1 MTLLKNYKSSFI
13 LLGGMIIGS
22 LIGAVMG
29 PKATMFMPLA
39 NLFLN
44 LLYCCIVPMIFTSL
58 VSAIANMQSTKKLGK
73 ILGIMLSLFIL
84 TGIIAAVYMLTVT
97 ILLNPA
103 KGVNLNL
110 TETMDGGS
118 ANADFF
124 AMLTVDDFNLLWS
137 RQNLMALIVFTM
149 IFGIATSSLG
159 EKGKPVVAFFDA
171 LSAVIIKVV
180 GYVMYL
186 APIGL
191 GAFFA
196 SLIGEQG
203 SQIAGPLSRALI
215 IFLLASLV
223 YYFVSN
229 TLFALI
235 GGGKAGLAAFWKH
248 IIPPSLTS
256 LGTCSSAATIPTNLI
271 AGKNI
276 GLSNEIN
283 NLVIPMGANLHKDGA
298 VLIQILKIVFMC
310 EIFDVNILEP
320 RNLITAIAISVLAS
334 CVMGAIPAG
343 GYTGEIFIMS
353 AFGFPAVAMPIMVL
367 IGTITDAPAT
377 AINSTGDVGV
387 GMIISRL
394 IEGKGWMKQN
404 LAMGKEEKLITP
416 AKNVKLS

>member
-13 LLGGMIIGS
+13 LLGGMVTGS
-22 LIGAVMG
+22 IVGAIMG

-39 NLFLN
+39 TLFLN

-73 ILGIMLSLFIL
+73 ILGIMLGLFIL
-84 TGIIAAVYMLTVT
+84 TGIIAAVYMLIVT
-97 ILLNPA
+97 IALNPA

-110 TETMDGGS
+110 TETMESGS
-118 ANADFF
+118 ANANFF
-124 AMLTVDDFNLLWS
+124 GMLTVDDFNLLWS

-149 IFGIATSSLG
+149 IFGIATASLG
-159 EKGKPVVAFFDA
+159 EKAKPVVAFFDA

-186 APIGL
+186 APLGL

-215 IFLLASLV
+215 IFLLASVL

-229 TLFALI
+229 TIFAFI
-235 GGGKAGLAAFWKH
+235 GGGKEGLATFWKH
-248 IIPPSLTS
+248 IIPPSLTA
-256 LGTCSSAATIPTNLI
+256 LGTCSSAATIPTNII

-310 EIFDVNILEP
+310 EIFGINILEP

-343 GYTGEIFIMS
+343 GYTGEIFIML

-377 AINSTGDVGV
+377 AINSTGDVGI
-387 GMIISRL
+387 GMIISRM
-394 IEGKGWMKQN
+394 IEGKSWMTTNKTT
-404 LAMGKEEKLITP
+404 EEDP
-416 AKNVKLS
+416 ARSSEKKVSLS

>member
-1 MTLLKNYKSSFI
+1 MKLLKNYKSSFI
-13 LLGGMIIGS
+13 LLGGMIAGS
-22 LIGAVMG
+22 IIGAVMG
-29 PKATMFMPLA
+29 PKASMFMPVA

-58 VSAIANMQSTKKLGK
+58 VSAIANMKSTKKLGK
-73 ILGIMLSLFIL
+73 ILGMMLGLFIA
-84 TGIIAAVYMLTVT
+84 TGIIAAVYMLVVTVV
-97 ILLNPA
+97 LNPA
-103 KGVNLNL
+103 KGVNMNF
-110 TETMDGGS
+110 TEVMDSGS

-137 RQNLMALIVFTM
+137 RQNLMALIIFTM
-149 IFGIATSSLG
+149 IFGIATSALG
-159 EKGKPVVAFFDA
+159 EKGKPVVEFFDA

-186 APIGL
+186 APLGL

-203 SQIAGPLSRALI
+203 AQIAGPLSRALI
-215 IFLLASLV
+215 IFLFASVV

-229 TLFALI
+229 TLFAFI
-235 GGGKAGLAAFWKH
+235 GAGREGVAAFWKH
-248 IIPPSLTS
+248 IVPPSLTA

-276 GLSNEIN
+276 GLSDEIN
-283 NLVIPMGANLHKDGA
+283 NLVVPMGANLHKDGA

-310 EIFDVNILEP
+310 EVFDVNILEP
-320 RNLITAIAISVLAS
+320 RNFITAIAISVLAS

-387 GMIISRL
+387 GMIISRM
-394 IEGKGWMKQN
+394 IDGKGWLN
-404 LAMGKEEKLITP
+404 
-416 AKNVKLS
+416 KNQTIEN

>member
-1 MTLLKNYKSSFI
+1 MKLLKNYKSSFI
-13 LLGGMIIGS
+13 LLGGMIAGS
-22 LIGAVMG
+22 IIGAVMG
-29 PKATMFMPLA
+29 PKASMFMPVA

-58 VSAIANMQSTKKLGK
+58 VSAIANMKSTKKLGK
-73 ILGIMLSLFIL
+73 ILGMMLGLFIA
-84 TGIIAAVYMLTVT
+84 TGIIAAVYMLVVTVV
-97 ILLNPA
+97 LNPA
-103 KGVNLNL
+103 KGVNMNF
-110 TETMDGGS
+110 TEVMDSGS

-137 RQNLMALIVFTM
+137 RQNLMALIIFTM
-149 IFGIATSSLG
+149 IFGIATSALG
-159 EKGKPVVAFFDA
+159 EKGKPVVEFFDA

-186 APIGL
+186 APLGL

-203 SQIAGPLSRALI
+203 AQIAGPLSRALI
-215 IFLLASLV
+215 IFLFASVV

-229 TLFALI
+229 TLFAFI
-235 GGGKAGLAAFWKH
+235 GAGREGVATFWKH
-248 IIPPSLTS
+248 IVPPSLTA

-276 GLSNEIN
+276 GLSDEIN
-283 NLVIPMGANLHKDGA
+283 NLVVPMGANLHKDGA

-310 EIFDVNILEP
+310 EVFDVNILEP
-320 RNLITAIAISVLAS
+320 RNFITAIAISVLAS

-387 GMIISRL
+387 GMIISRM
-394 IEGKGWMKQN
+394 IDGKGWLK
-404 LAMGKEEKLITP
+404 
-416 AKNVKLS
+416 KNQTIEN